1 MIGSLTLDQL
11 RVLVA
16 IDETGSFSAAGRKL
30 RRVQSAISHTVQALE
45 EAQAVQLFD
54 RSSRTP
60 RMTAAG
66 RVLVEQARQVLR
78 QAAVFERS
86 AQAMAAG
93 LEPEL
98 TLAIDSF
105 VPTAPVIRGLA
116 SLRERHPDLP
126 VTLFTEGIGAA
137 ERRVRD
143 GSATLGLCALMPTLT
158 QDLQAAALTQVSLVP
173 VAAPAHPLAAE
184 KRTLTRDVLAEHTQL
199 ILTDPLQRPG
209 PSFSVVS
216 PRVWR
221 FVDIAR
227 RLEFLLAGFGWG
239 TMPLHLVQRHVDAG
253 SLVVLDVRDPGV
265 LPGSIGLFAIHDRQ
279 RPLGLGARWLLA
291 ELQRLAWFEGP
302 ASQATLGAAPG
313 TDPGPTPNAAP

>member
-16 IDETGSFSAAGRKL
+16 IEDAGSFSAAGRQL

-45 EAQAVQLFD
+45 EAQGLLLFD

-60 RMTAAG
+60 RFTEAG
-66 RVLVEQARQVLR
+66 RALAAQARQVLR
-78 QAAVFERS
+78 QADVFERT
-86 AQAMAAG
+86 AQAIAAG

-98 TLAIDSF
+98 AIAVDSF
-105 VPTAPVIRGLA
+105 VPTPPVIRGLA
-116 SLRERHPDLP
+116 GLQAQYPNLA
-126 VTLFTEGIGAA
+126 VTLFTEGMGAA

-143 GSATLGLCALMPTLT
+143 GSATLGLCALLPSTV
-158 QDLQAAALTQVSLVP
+158 QALQATALTQVTLVP
-173 VAAPAHPLAAE
+173 VVAPSHPLA
-184 KRTLTRDVLAEHTQL
+184 KDTRVITRDILAEHVQL
-199 ILTDPLQRPG
+199 ILTDPQQKPG

-239 TMPLHLVQRHVDAG
+239 TMPVHLVQPHLDDGR
-253 SLVVLDVRDPGV
+253 LVRLAIDDPAV
-265 LPGSIGLFAIHDRQ
+265 LPGTIGLFAIHDRQ
-279 RPLGLGARWLLA
+279 RPLGIGARWLMA
-291 ELQRLAWFEGP
+291 EWQRQTWLDVASMAP
-302 ASQATLGAAPG
+302 AAA
-313 TDPGPTPNAAP
+313 

>member
-16 IDETGSFSAAGRKL
+16 IDETGSFSAAGRRL

-45 EAQAVQLFD
+45 VAQGVQLFD
-54 RSSRTP
+54 RTTRTP
-60 RMTAAG
+60 HFTASG
-66 RVLVEQARQVLR
+66 RALVQQARQVLR
-78 QAAVFERS
+78 QADAFERT

-98 TLAIDSF
+98 ALAIDSF
-105 VPTAPVIRGLA
+105 VPTPPVIRGLA
-116 SLRERHPDLP
+116 GLQARHPALA

-143 GSATLGLCALMPTLT
+143 GSATLGLCALLPSTV
-158 QDLQAAALTQVSLVP
+158 QELQAAPLTQVSLVP
-173 VAAPAHPLAAE
+173 VVAPQHPLASDS
-184 KRTLTRDVLAEHTQL
+184 RVLTRDVLAEHVQL
-199 ILTDPLQRPG
+199 ILTDPLQRSG

-239 TMPLHLVQRHVDAG
+239 TMPVHLVQPHLDEGR
-253 SLVVLDVRDPGV
+253 LVALDVQDPGV
-265 LPGSIGLFAIHDRQ
+265 LPGSFGLYAIHDR
-279 RPLGLGARWLLA
+279 RRALGIGARWLLE
-291 ELQRLAWFEGP
+291 ELQRQSWF
-302 ASQATLGAAPG
+302 T
-313 TDPGPTPNAAP
+313 PT